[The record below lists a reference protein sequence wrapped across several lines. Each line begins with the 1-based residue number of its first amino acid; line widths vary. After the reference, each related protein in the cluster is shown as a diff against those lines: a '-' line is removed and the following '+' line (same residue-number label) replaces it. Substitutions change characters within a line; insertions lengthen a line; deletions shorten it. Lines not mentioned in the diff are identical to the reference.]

1 MRRRDARQ
9 LTTDLQLADVDGIT
23 ATEIVAAAT
32 HEPTRHRLRITA
44 EVAAAQAIRI
54 PTGLLSVDDF
64 FRRAWGVGV
73 QQYFATPGPR
83 VIAPAAV
90 RAPRAVSAR
99 ARRARR
105 S

>member
-9 LTTDLQLADVDGIT
+9 LITDLELADVDDAT
-23 ATEIVAAAT
+23 AMEIVSAAT
-32 HEPTRHRLRITA
+32 HAPTRHRLRVTA

-73 QQYFATPGPR
+73 QQYFATPGP
-83 VIAPAAV
+83 VAIIPAV
-90 RAPRAVSAR
+90 VPPPRAISAR

>member
-9 LTTDLQLADVDGIT
+9 LITDLELADVDDAT
-23 ATEIVAAAT
+23 ALEIVSAAT
-32 HEPTRHRLRITA
+32 HAPTKHRLRVTA

-64 FRRAWGVGV
+64 YRRAWGLGV
-73 QQYFATPGPR
+73 AQYFGTPGP
-83 VIAPAAV
+83 VVAPPLPV
-90 RAPRAVSAR
+90 VEPRAVSAR